1 MRLICPSCGA
11 QYEVDESV
19 IPDGGR
25 DVQCSNCGHAWF
37 QRSARQLTAAA
48 EEEARRKD
56 ATAAPPPAAEPE
68 PAEQAEPEQPEAAEP
83 EPEEPE
89 PEEPEPEEPAAEV
102 PEPEAPAEAETA
114 AEEPAAEPEEPE
126 AAEPEET
133 AEEIA
138 EESAEP
144 KEEPAEPEAEVAAAQ
159 SPERVR
165 RTLDD
170 AVKNVLREEAERET
184 RARQAEGST
193 LESQPDLGLAATA
206 GAAAALTSAEP
217 DRVVRVRG
225 DENDLDDDALV
236 SRASRRELLPDIEE
250 INSTLR
256 ATSERDGEP
265 AAIDAPETLARRRS
279 GFRMGFSTAILIAVI
294 LFGIY
299 LLAPLIASSV
309 PAAEPAL
316 TSYVAGVDAAR
327 SWLDGQMKSLTQ
339 SLQGGGNGG

>member
-56 ATAAPPPAAEPE
+56 ATAAAPPAAEPE
-68 PAEQAEPEQPEAAEP
+68 QTEPEQPEAAEP
-83 EPEEPE
+83 EPEV
-89 PEEPEPEEPAAEV
+89 PAAEV
-102 PEPEAPAEAETA
+102 PEPEAPTEAETA

-126 AAEPEET
+126 AAEPAET

-138 EESAEP
+138 EERAEP
-144 KEEPAEPEAEVAAAQ
+144 EEEPAGAEPEVEAVQ

-184 RARQAEGST
+184 RARQADGST

-206 GAAAALTSAEP
+206 GAAAASTSAEP

-294 LFGIY
+294 LFGLY